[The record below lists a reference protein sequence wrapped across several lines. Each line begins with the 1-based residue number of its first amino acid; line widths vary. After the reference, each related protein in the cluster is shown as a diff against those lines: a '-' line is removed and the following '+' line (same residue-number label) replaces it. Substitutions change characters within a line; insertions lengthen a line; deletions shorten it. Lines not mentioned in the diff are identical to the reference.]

1 MKAVSLFAGVGGFDL
16 ALERNGVEVVATCEI
31 DKHAQKI
38 LARHFP
44 KAKLF
49 SDVTTLTGKDLFN
62 AGFDSTGII
71 VGGFPCQDVS
81 VAGKRAGLSHAD
93 GSATRSGL
101 FWEVVRLLEETKAQ
115 HFILENVPGL
125 LSSNEGRDFAVVLGA
140 LVELGYGVSWRI
152 LDAQYFGVPQRR
164 RRVFIVGSLGD
175 NGFTSSKILAIAE
188 GRRGYLAEGGKARK
202 ATARKVGGGVEAFGQ
217 SGFGDYSEGLKT
229 LNASMYKRPEDSI
242 LVEPFTPS
250 SFGQYEE
257 GVGTLRS
264 SGGDLG
270 GGQRDIVGSLQ
281 ARDYKGVGNQ
291 YVAENK
297 LVY

>member
-38 LARHFP
+38 LTRHFP

-49 SDVTTLTGKDLFN
+49 SDVTQLTGQDLFN
-62 AGFDSTGII
+62 AGFNSDGII

-81 VAGKRAGLSHAD
+81 VAGKRKGLSD
-93 GSATRSGL
+93 SEGNATRSGL
-101 FWEVVRLLEETKAQ
+101 FWEVVRLLEETKAK

-125 LSSNEGRDFAVVLGA
+125 LSSNEGRDFGIVLNA
-140 LVELGYGVSWRI
+140 LVELGYSVSWRI

-164 RRVFIVGSLGD
+164 RRIFIVGNLGND
-175 NGFTSSKILAIAE
+175 WGTSAEILAIAE
-188 GRRGYLAEGGKARK
+188 GRRGYLAESQSKGKA
-202 ATARKVGGGVEAFGQ
+202 TSRKVGASVEVFGQ
-217 SGFGDYSEGLKT
+217 SGYGDYAEGVKT
-229 LNASMYKRPEDSI
+229 LNASMFKRPEDSI
-242 LVEPFTPS
+242 VIPFTPT
-250 SFGQYEE
+250 SFAQYEE

-270 GGQRDIVGSLQ
+270 GGQRNIVGSLQ
-281 ARDYKGVGNQ
+281 ARDFKGVGNQ